1 MISYLSLTNF
11 SEFDYTIPT
20 FISPSGNTMQIQL
33 VKTNI
38 NNIDCYIH
46 FLNNKGENIEFTQLD
61 TNSLS
66 YFINTYRN
74 YIMKVNYNKRQ
85 NFFRRIKLNL
95 ITIKKALR
103 KKELSIFTFLSMTNI
118 SIFSFDKISTFDKS
132 NGSCLANTWI
142 RGGKKYDI
150 YNINTQDKQLY
161 FLHTLCLQLIF
172 NIENA
177 KNKNSFTIIENLL
190 SYIRYI
196 ILFLIFIY
204 NIYLYSDISSYLH
217 DPINIIKSDLLWSG
231 ISMIVALISRWL
243 PQKIFFYFIDKNI
256 STLFKT
262 KRSTKKKQQLQKKL
276 LNFGM

>member
-1 MISYLSLTNF
+1 MISYLSITNF

-33 VKTNI
+33 IKTNI
-38 NNIDCYIH
+38 NKIDCYIH
-46 FLNNKGENIEFTQLD
+46 FLNNKGENIELTQLD
-61 TNSLS
+61 KYSLS
-66 YFINTYRN
+66 YFITTYRN
-74 YIMKVNYNKRQ
+74 FIMKLNYNKRQ
-85 NFFRRIKLNL
+85 DFFSRIKLNL
-95 ITIKKALR
+95 ITLKKALR
-103 KKELSIFTFLSMTNI
+103 KKELSIVTFLSMTKI

-132 NGSCLANTWI
+132 NGSCLANTLI

-150 YNINTQDKQLY
+150 YNINTQDRQLF

-177 KNKNSFTIIENLL
+177 KNENSFTIIENLL

-204 NIYLYSDISSYLH
+204 NIYLYLDF
-217 DPINIIKSDLLWSG
+217 NILDLLWSG
-231 ISMIVALISRWL
+231 ISMIVALISKWL
-243 PQKIFFYFIDKNI
+243 PQKIFFYIINKNI

-262 KRSTKKKQQLQKKL
+262 KRSTKINNNYKRIIKFWLDKK
-276 LNFGM
+276 

>member
-1 MISYLSLTNF
+1 MINYLSLTNF

-20 FISPSGNTMQIQL
+20 FVSPSGNTMQIQL
-33 VKTNI
+33 IKTVI
-38 NNIDCYIH
+38 NKIDCYIQ
-46 FLNNKGENIEFTQLD
+46 FLNNKGKNIEFTQLD
-61 TNSLS
+61 KDSLL

-74 YIMKVNYNKRQ
+74 FIMKLNLNYNKNQ
-85 NFFRRIKLNL
+85 NFFSRIKLNL

-118 SIFSFDKISTFDKS
+118 SIFSFDKISTIDKS

-150 YNINTQDKQLY
+150 YNINTQDRQLY
-161 FLHTLCLQLIF
+161 FLHTLCLRLIF

-217 DPINIIKSDLLWSG
+217 DPINIIKSDILWSG
-231 ISMIVALISRWL
+231 ISMIVALISKWL
-243 PQKIFFYFIDKNI
+243 PQKIFFYIINKNI

-262 KRSTKKKQQLQKKL
+262 KRSTKKKQ
-276 LNFGM
+276 